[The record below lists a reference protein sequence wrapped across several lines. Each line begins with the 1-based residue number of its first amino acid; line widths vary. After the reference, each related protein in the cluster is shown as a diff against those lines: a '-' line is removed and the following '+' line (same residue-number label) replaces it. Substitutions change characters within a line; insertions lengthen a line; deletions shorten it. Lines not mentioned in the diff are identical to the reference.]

1 MGTYSGGLILVRL
14 IKFLGKIKK
23 IIVNK
28 VVVYIIDIEAQKF
41 VFLKG
46 DINNGY

>member
-14 IKFLGKIKK
+14 IKFLSKIKK
-23 IIVNK
+23 IIANK
-28 VVVYIIDIEAQKF
+28 AWVYIIVIEAQKF